1 MGSKLSR
8 ADLSPPR
15 HLINSSLTGLDASDF
30 NLCPPLERGRR
41 LAASVL
47 RSGFSVNPKILAI
60 ALGCHR
66 AETCHFLVE
75 KRVESSD
82 TPCFHRAV
90 RVRRDCHPLDLQIF
104 FSRMILSAQVV
115 RLK

>member
-15 HLINSSLTGLDASDF
+15 HLISSSLTGLDASEL
-30 NLCPPLERGRR
+30 NLCPPSERGRR

-66 AETCHFLVE
+66 AETCQVLQKNMVKSCDSCCLDKMVVWIGIAIPSLREF
-75 KRVESSD
+75 SS
-82 TPCFHRAV
+82 FA
-90 RVRRDCHPLDLQIF
+90 
-104 FSRMILSAQVV
+104 MILSS
-115 RLK
+115 